1 MKKLLTGIAV
11 LLVCALPAF
20 AGMDSITYTLSPA
33 GIGVNATSDVSYV
46 IRGVVESVYV
56 DSDFTAT
63 TGTVTI
69 TDSYG
74 TIFTKACTADAQ
86 YYPRA
91 AAHTTAGA
99 AMTWTGLGSD
109 AVGLTSNTV
118 TTTQFYEKMAVAG
131 EVKVTVVQSAELTGV
146 ATNDYSVTILFDK

>member
-11 LLVCALPAF
+11 LLVCALPAL

-33 GIGVNATSDVSYV
+33 GIAASATNDQSYV
-46 IRGVVESVYV
+46 IRGVIESIYV

-74 TIFTKACTADAQ
+74 TIFTKSCTADGQ
-86 YYPRA
+86 YFPRA

-99 AMTWTGLGSD
+99 ALAWTEVGTD
-109 AVGLTSNTV
+109 ASGGTSNTV
-118 TTTQFYEKMAVAG
+118 TTTQFYEKIAVAG
-131 EVKVTVVQSAELTGV
+131 DVKVTVVQSASTGTY
-146 ATNDYSVTILFDK
+146 TNDYSVTILFNK